1 MLALAEW
8 NRTIK
13 DLVSLRG
20 NIGVEVSLSGRV
32 RANAG
37 HLRDSYVSAPSV
49 PAPIIYA
56 YAPRLVI
63 DYEIT
68 DRSLHLAEVGLWEV
82 VPLFRQVV
90 VDRGC
95 LVREDRLQ
103 SAPPFQRVLVSVFVQ
118 SRHLPGNTDARTN
131 EPTGSDA
138 PSLAR

>member
-13 DLVSLRG
+13 DLVSFRG

-37 HLRDSYVSAPSV
+37 HLRDSHVSAPSV

-68 DRSLHLAEVGLWEV
+68 DRSLHLAEIGLWEV
-82 VPLFRQVV
+82 VPLFRQIV

-103 SAPPFQRVLVSVFVQ
+103 SAPPF
-118 SRHLPGNTDARTN
+118 
-131 EPTGSDA
+131 
-138 PSLAR
+138 